1 MSLICLYL
9 NFSSY
14 SPYTNTYT
22 QNELKVVLKVSKYI
36 FSIVKSCLFI
46 FKAKFKF
53 NRKTNLWCEM
63 KIV

>member
-36 FSIVKSCLFI
+36 FSIVKSCLYL
-46 FKAKFKF
+46 KQ
-53 NRKTNLWCEM
+53 NLNLIGKLICGV
-63 KIV
+63 K